1 MSSAIRAAAAV
12 GGGGGRTSTL
22 SRREVLLSR
31 AMFSHFCVAS
41 VMDFIWLDPKI
52 RGKSGEIKVT
62 NNVTSSFRLQ
72 F

>member
-31 AMFSHFCVAS
+31 AMFSHFVA
-41 VMDFIWLDPKI
+41 
-52 RGKSGEIKVT
+52 RA
-62 NNVTSSFRLQ
+62 
-72 F
+72 